1 MSGGHDHDHDHGHD
15 HDHARTFQPDDDA
28 GGLTQ
33 HMALVAALR
42 ALLIEKG
49 IYSGEDERRAIE
61 RMDARSPAAGA
72 RLVARAWVDADY
84 RAHLLAD
91 GAAAARE
98 LGVEVGPTRLIVVAD
113 TAEEKNVIVCT
124 LCSCY
129 PRWVLG
135 LPPAWYKARA
145 YRARVVVEPRAVLA
159 EFGTTLPEGMV
170 VRVHDSTADMRYMVL
185 PARPEGTQGW
195 DEEALAAIVS
205 RDCMIGVALPCPS
218 VAAA

>member
-1 MSGGHDHDHDHGHD
+1 MSGGHEHGHD
-15 HDHARTFQPDDDA
+15 HDHPHPFQPDDDA
-28 GGLTQ
+28 GGLTE
-33 HMALVAALR
+33 HMALVAAVR
-42 ALLIEKG
+42 ELLIEGG
-49 IYSGEDERRAIE
+49 IYSAEDERRAIE

-72 RLVARAWVDADY
+72 RMVARAWVDPAY
-84 RAHLLAD
+84 RERLLAD

-113 TAEEKNVIVCT
+113 TAETKNVIVCT

-159 EFGTTLPEGMV
+159 EFGTQLPDGMA

-185 PARPEGTQGW
+185 PARPEGTQDW

-205 RDCMIGVALPCPS
+205 RDCMIGVALPRADAK
-218 VAAA
+218 AA